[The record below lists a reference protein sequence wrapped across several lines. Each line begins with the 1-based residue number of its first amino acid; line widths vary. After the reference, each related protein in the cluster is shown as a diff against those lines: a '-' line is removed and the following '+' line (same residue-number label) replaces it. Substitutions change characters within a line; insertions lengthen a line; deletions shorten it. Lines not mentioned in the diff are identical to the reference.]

1 MAKGHKLKPE
11 MAKGHKLKPKICAL
25 ICDSHFCIHVSEYK
39 HVQDQ
44 TLVGASQW
52 LLLIFAVTE

>member
-11 MAKGHKLKPKICAL
+11 MCAL

-44 TLVGASQW
+44 TLVGAPQW